1 MLVLLDEVEKAG
13 ANWAQATTY
22 QRYERRRRPDNL
34 LMQSGM
40 DLFYTVFSNTLPPL
54 QLLRN
59 VGLRLAD
66 KAGPVKKQVL
76 KYAMGI

>member
-1 MLVLLDEVEKAG
+1 
-13 ANWAQATTY
+13 
-22 QRYERRRRPDNL
+22 
-34 LMQSGM
+34 MQSGM

-66 KAGPVKKQVL
+66 KAGPIKKQVL